1 MNNDGS
7 YRFKIHTHSYL
18 ALRKAVGII
27 GILLPFAM
35 MLGVSTIFGSDVL
48 QDSISHYYYTGMRDV
63 FVGALCAV
71 ALFMFFYAGYD
82 WRDDWLSN
90 FAGIFALGV
99 AWFPTTKVGAIDLTG
114 MIHLASAIALFIA
127 FSVFSLLL
135 FTKSKK
141 GVQPT
146 PEKTKRNVVYRLCGF
161 VIILCIIAMVIYSI
175 FIDEYYY
182 IPRFIFWGETVALIA
197 FGISWLVKGEAI
209 LADT

>member
-1 MNNDGS
+1 MKNDGS

-90 FAGIFALGV
+90 FAGVFALGV
-99 AWFPTTKVGAIDLTG
+99 AWFPTTKVGTIDFTG
-114 MIHLASAIALFIA
+114 MIHLGSATALFIA

-146 PEKTKRNVVYRLCGF
+146 PEKIKRNVVYKICGF